1 MSSSDAK
8 YSEKYWLK
16 ALNFTDNYVA
26 KSELV
31 EIVFR
36 ISNHGVGLERKNQGQ
51 NISNEVY
58 KNRRTNLIQIPTK
71 ALQIYG
77 IESINDLGVT
87 PELQLLILHKRN
99 LV

>member
-16 ALNFTDNYVA
+16 ALKFTDNYVA

-58 KNRRTNLIQIPTK
+58 KNSRTYL
-71 ALQIYG
+71 LQI
-77 IESINDLGVT
+77 LT
-87 PELQLLILHKRN
+87 KTLH
-99 LV
+99 VYYI